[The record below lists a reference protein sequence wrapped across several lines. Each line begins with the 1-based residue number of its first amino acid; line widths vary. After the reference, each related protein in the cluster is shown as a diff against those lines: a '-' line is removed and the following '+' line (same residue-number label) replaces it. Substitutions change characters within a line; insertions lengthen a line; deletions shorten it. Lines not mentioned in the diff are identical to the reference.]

1 MNNNLNV
8 FSLNK
13 FRKPSANYYNSKDE
27 CIKHKTKYGVLSN
40 PRFPLFDQN
49 YFHAGDTKDILK
61 YGLLPLRY
69 VYSDEK
75 FDKSIKKTKTNIFK
89 LYKNIDYNSVLNSF
103 EYMFKKFKKG
113 IFVIIKD
120 NKLIVYLPFS
130 NANYK
135 NTWYKQTYFSEEEKR
150 LLQTHDLKTIKRQL
164 DQNIINFQKK
174 YHEQFRKHKID
185 FNREKWYANNC
196 NLRNQYPHYEGELN
210 TSVFK
215 NMIEE
220 LLKER
225 SVPDIEFFINDRDFP
240 ILKNDYTE
248 PFNHLYD
255 GEDVKIESEYQY
267 KKMAPIFSKSI
278 TDKFA
283 DMLIPTN
290 DDWLMASN
298 NFFVDGCTDSYHS
311 SVWKNINQDW
321 SKKKPICIFRGSAT
335 GCGITIENNNR
346 LKAANISID
355 YPKILDAGITDWN
368 ARPKKYMN
376 DHIKIIDS
384 KGFRFKIANKIS
396 NIQKSN
402 YKYILN
408 IDGHVSAFRL
418 SSELSMKSV
427 ILLVKSP
434 YKMWFSHLLEEYV
447 HYIPIKEDLED
458 LISQIKWCIN
468 NDKKC
473 KIIAENAKKF
483 FDKYLTKDGI
493 FNYLETQFITI
504 YNNKN
509 FKNLLDLPKLK
520 ESKKNIAIISCFRDK
535 GDGVREKENK
545 LFVQLMNKL
554 LKPYCNFHI
563 YIIEQSN
570 DGEKFNIGKLK
581 NIGFEIANLKDKYD
595 NFIFSDIDTI
605 PDYDLMQYF
614 IKSYKYPVSLAS
626 CGTRYQNKNKVI
638 NKPFIGSLVSF
649 SKELFKKINGYPNN
663 LWGWGGEDDSLLNRL
678 IINKDKYL
686 YYPKKGCIIDTE
698 EVNMTLISIKD
709 KINSVIMDEI
719 KYEKLY
725 EDLKSWNK
733 NGINKLNYKILSTH
747 KINENTTQIKVDLLK
762 KVDEKMFP
770 FLFPE
775 PNENWEIISKPVR
788 NMWKSI
794 IIKYV

>member
-1 MNNNLNV
+1 MNNNLSI

-13 FRKPSANYYNSKDE
+13 FRKPSANSYNSKDE

-49 YFHAGDTKDILK
+49 YFHAGDMKDIQK

-75 FDKSIKKTKTNIFK
+75 LNKGTKETLFK

-113 IFVIIKD
+113 IFVIIKN

-150 LLQTHDLKTIKRQL
+150 LLQTHDLKTIKKQL
-164 DQNIINFQKK
+164 DHNIIDFQKK
-174 YHEQFRKHKID
+174 YPEQFRKHKID

-196 NLRNQYPHYEGELN
+196 NLRNQYPPYEGELN

-220 LLKER
+220 LLKDR
-225 SVPDIEFFINDRDFP
+225 TIHDVEFFINDRDFP

-255 GEDVKIESEYQY
+255 GENVKIEPEYQY

-298 NFFVDGCTDSYHS
+298 NFFVDGCADSYHS
-311 SVWKNINQDW
+311 SVWKNINQIW
-321 SKKKPICIFRGSAT
+321 SKKKNICIFRGSAT
-335 GCGITIENNNR
+335 GCGITIQNNNR

-368 ARPKKYMN
+368 ARPKKYN
-376 DHIKIIDS
+376 DLPIQIIDT
-384 KGFRFKIANKIS
+384 KEFRFKIAEKIT
-396 NIQKSN
+396 NTEKSN

-427 ILLVKSP
+427 ILLVKSS

-447 HYIPIKEDLED
+447 HYVPIKDDLED
-458 LISQIKWCIN
+458 LISQIKWCID

-493 FNYLETQFITI
+493 FNYLQEQFNLI

-509 FKNLLDLPKLK
+509 FKNLLDIAKLK
-520 ESKKNIAIISCFRDK
+520 DSKKNIAIISCFRDK

-554 LKPYCNFHI
+554 CNPYCNFHI

-570 DGEKFNIGKLK
+570 DGENFNIGKLK
-581 NIGFEIANLKDKYD
+581 NIGFIIANLKDKYD

-605 PDYDLMQYF
+605 PDYDLMKYF
-614 IKSYKYPVSLAS
+614 IKPYKYPVSLAS
-626 CGTRYQNKNKVI
+626 CGTRYQNKNKII
-638 NKPFIGSLVSF
+638 NKPFIGALVSF

-663 LWGWGGEDDSLLNRL
+663 FWGWGGEDDALLNRL
-678 IINKDKYL
+678 ILNKDKYL
-686 YYPKKGCIIDTE
+686 YYPKKGCIIDNE
-698 EVNMTLISIKD
+698 EVNNTTISIKNKVQSTKVD
-709 KINSVIMDEI
+709 KV

-725 EDLKSWNK
+725 DDLKSWNK
-733 NGINKLNYKILSTH
+733 NGINNLNYKILSTN

-762 KVDEKMFP
+762 KVDEKIFS

-775 PNENWEIISKPVR
+775 PNPNWEIISKPVK

-794 IIKYV
+794 VIKYV